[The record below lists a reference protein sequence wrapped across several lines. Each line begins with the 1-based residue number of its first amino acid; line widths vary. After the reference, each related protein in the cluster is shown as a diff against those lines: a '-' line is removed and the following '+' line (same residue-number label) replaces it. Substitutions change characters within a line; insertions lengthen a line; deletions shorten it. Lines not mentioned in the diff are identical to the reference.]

1 MYVFDKISGRFL
13 REIMKNLICTLAFL
27 LFATSSFSQSH
38 YRHRDIKQIDI
49 NQIKSSLSNLGTLGL
64 EYSEKTF
71 WDQLQYRDYLTGR
84 NVNNTMI
91 VYDQGLWILGKI
103 YGEKHASVTE
113 WNTHF
118 SPGPIINGQPAMI
131 YNPLDSVR
139 YTIYKINKG
148 DDQNNPDYNNWPID
162 LGAPVDNNGNP
173 LIKGDQTL
181 WTAFNAADS
190 TSLNYWKWFQP
201 NNNLNL
207 LPIEI
212 QQLAFAR
219 AGDKKDNE
227 DIFSNT
233 IFFEYTI
240 INKGNSVIDSA
251 FVGFWT
257 DIDFYVSD
265 LNPPAVDTVAQVGYC
280 WVLEANKY
288 SNFPQL
294 AQATVGFSLIYGPS
308 VPSAGQNSI
317 FQGNS
322 LPDHKNLPLTSFHGI
337 NDDQAIFQ
345 PYNMAG
351 SISDAWNMA
360 NGLNSDG
367 TPNIDPSNGE
377 VTKFQLSGDPIS
389 NTGWVGGRNAT
400 GGGAGFVMFTGP
412 FNLAV
417 NDTQWIMIALTPALG
432 NDRLESIKIMREKA
446 ELLRSLPYDTLAY
459 GVTPY
464 KIDYVD
470 TTNLPDIVE
479 SEIIPDQLILSQ
491 NFPNPFN
498 PETTI
503 IFGLP
508 QNEHISLKIFDIL
521 GREVRTLLDEEKDA
535 GTYRIRFNSTGLASG
550 IYIYRISSNN
560 SSISRKMIVLR

>member
-1 MYVFDKISGRFL
+1 
-13 REIMKNLICTLAFL
+13 MKNLMCALAFL
-27 LFATSSFSQSH
+27 LLSTSIFSQSH
-38 YRHRDIKQIDI
+38 SRHRDVKQIDI
-49 NQIKSSLSNLGTLGL
+49 NQIKSSLSNLGTLGFNYL
-64 EYSEKTF
+64 GTTF
-71 WDQLQYRDYLTGR
+71 WDQLRYRDYLTGTDL
-84 NVNNTMI
+84 NGTGI
-91 VYDQGLWILGKI
+91 VYDQGLWMLGKI
-103 YGEKHASVTE
+103 NGEKHASVTE
-113 WNTHF
+113 WTTHF

-131 YNPLDSVR
+131 YNPLDSAR

-148 DDQNNPDYNNWPID
+148 DDQNNPDYNNWPTD

-181 WTAFNAADS
+181 WTAFNTADS
-190 TSLNYWKWFQP
+190 TSLNYWQWFQP

-219 AGDKKDNE
+219 EGNKKDNE

-257 DIDFYVSD
+257 DIDFYVAH

-280 WVLEANKY
+280 WALSDTFYTHV
-288 SNFPQL
+288 PQR
-294 AQATVGFSLIYGPS
+294 APASVGFTLIYGPS
-308 VPSAGQNSI
+308 VPSVGQNSV
-317 FQGNS
+317 FNGS
-322 LPDHKNLPLTSFHGI
+322 YLSDHKNLPLTAFHGI
-337 NDDQAIFQ
+337 NDDQSNYLPF
-345 PYNMAG
+345 NMAG

-360 NGLNSDG
+360 NGLQSDG
-367 TPNIDPSNGE
+367 LPNVDPSNGQ
-377 VTKFQLSGDPIS
+377 VTKFQLSGDPIT
-389 NTGWVGGRNAT
+389 NQGWIYPENST

-446 ELLRSLPYDTLAY
+446 MLLRSLPYDTLAY
-459 GVTPY
+459 GITPY
-464 KIDYVD
+464 KIDYID

-479 SEIIPDQLILSQ
+479 SEIVPDQLSLSQ

-508 QNEHISLKIFDIL
+508 QRDQITLKVFDIL
-521 GREVRTLLDEEKDA
+521 GREVRTLLDEVKDE
-535 GTYRIRFNSTGLASG
+535 GTYRIRFNSFGLASG
-550 IYIYRISSNN
+550 IYIYRISTNN
-560 SSISRKMIVLR
+560 SSVSRKMIILQ

>member
-1 MYVFDKISGRFL
+1 
-13 REIMKNLICTLAFL
+13 MKNIIYVLITFFL
-27 LFATSSFSQSH
+27 LTTLSFSQSA
-38 YRHRDIKQIDI
+38 YRHRDTKQIDI
-49 NQIKSSLSNLGTLGL
+49 NQIKANLSNLGTLGL
-64 EYSEKTF
+64 DYRLTTL
-71 WDQLQYRDYLTGR
+71 WDQLGNRDYFTGAIFPLE
-84 NVNNTMI
+84 I

-103 YGEKHASVTE
+103 NGENHASVTE

-131 YNPLDSVR
+131 YNALDSAR

-148 DDQNNPDYNNWPID
+148 DDHNNPDYNNWPTD
-162 LGAPVDNNGNP
+162 LGAPVDNNGKP

-190 TSLNYWKWFQP
+190 TTLNYWQWFQP
-201 NNNLNL
+201 NNNLHL

-219 AGDKKDNE
+219 AGNKKDNE

-240 INKGNSVIDSA
+240 INKGNSNIDSA
-251 FVGFWT
+251 FIGFWT
-257 DIDFYVSD
+257 DIDFYDASY
-265 LNPPAVDTVAQVGYC
+265 NPPAVDTLAQVGYC
-280 WVLEANKY
+280 WSHKEI
-288 SNFPQL
+288 SNYFSKNR
-294 AQATVGFSLIYGPS
+294 ATPSVGFTLIYGPS
-308 VPSAGQNSI
+308 VSALGYNSV
-317 FQGNS
+317 FKGEN
-322 LPDHKNLPLTSFHGI
+322 LPDHKNLPLASFHGI
-337 NDDQAIFQ
+337 EDDQTNYQ
-345 PYNMAG
+345 PFNMAKN
-351 SISDAWNMA
+351 ITDTWNMA
-360 NGLNSDG
+360 NGLQSDG
-367 TPNIDPSNGE
+367 KPNIDSSNGNI
-377 VTKFQLSGDPIS
+377 TKFQLSGDPIT
-389 NTGWVGGRNAT
+389 NEGWIFPQRFN

-417 NDTQWIMIALTPALG
+417 NDTQWIMMALTPALG
-432 NDRLESIKIMREKA
+432 NDRFESIKIMREKA
-446 ELLRSLPYDTLAY
+446 MLLRSLPYDTLAY

-479 SEIIPDQLILSQ
+479 SEIVPDQLSLSQ

-508 QNEHISLKIFDIL
+508 QQEHVSLKVFDIL

-535 GTYRIRFNSTGLASG
+535 GTYRIRLNSTGLASG

-560 SSISRKMIVLR
+560 NSVSRKMIILR

>member
-1 MYVFDKISGRFL
+1 
-13 REIMKNLICTLAFL
+13 MKNLICGLAFL
-27 LFATSSFSQSH
+27 LFTTSAFSQSA
-38 YRHRDIKQIDI
+38 YRHRDSKEIDV
-49 NQIKSSLSNLGTLGL
+49 NQIKTFLSNLGTLGVF
-64 EYSEKTF
+64 TNIAT
-71 WDQLQYRDYLTGR
+71 WDQLSYRDYLSG
-84 NVNNTMI
+84 NQLNNTGI
-91 VYDQGLWILGKI
+91 VFQQGLWMLGKVN
-103 YGEKHASVTE
+103 GEKHASVTE

-131 YNPLDSVR
+131 YNPLDSAR

-148 DDQNNPDYNNWPID
+148 DDHNNPDYNNWPTD
-162 LGAPVDNNGNP
+162 LGAPVDDNGKP

-190 TSLNYWKWFQP
+190 TTLNYWQWFQP
-201 NNNLNL
+201 NNYLNL

-219 AGDKKDNE
+219 AGNKKDNE

-233 IFFEYTI
+233 IFFEYLI
-240 INKGNSVIDSA
+240 INKGNSNIDSA
-251 FVGFWT
+251 FFGFWN
-257 DIDFYVSD
+257 DIDFYIAH

-280 WVLEANKY
+280 WALNDTY
-288 SNFPQL
+288 TYTPQR
-294 AQATVGFSLIYGPS
+294 APAAVGFTLLYGPS
-308 VPSAGQNSI
+308 VPSAGQNSV
-317 FQGNS
+317 FNGRY
-322 LPDHKNLPLTSFHGI
+322 LPDHKNLPLTAFHGI
-337 NDDQAIFQ
+337 NDDQSNHLPF
-345 PYNMAG
+345 NMAG

-360 NGLNSDG
+360 NGLQSDG
-367 TPNIDPSNGE
+367 LPNVDPSNGK
-377 VTKFQLSGDPIS
+377 VTKFQLSGDPIT
-389 NTGWVGGRNAT
+389 NQGWIYPENST

-412 FNLAV
+412 FNLAP

-432 NDRLESIKIMREKA
+432 NDRFESIKIMREKA
-446 ELLRSLPYDTLAY
+446 MLLRSLPYDTLAY

-479 SEIIPDQLILSQ
+479 SEIVPDQLSISQ

-508 QNEHISLKIFDIL
+508 QQEHVSLKVFDIL
-521 GREVRTLLDEEKDA
+521 GREVRTLLDEVKDE
-535 GTYRIRFNSTGLASG
+535 GTYRIRFNSIGLASG
-550 IYIYRISSNN
+550 IYIYRINSNN
-560 SSISRKMIVLR
+560 SSISRKMIILR

>member
-1 MYVFDKISGRFL
+1 
-13 REIMKNLICTLAFL
+13 MKHIIYILIASL
-27 LFATSSFSQSH
+27 LLTSSSFSQSH
-38 YRHRDIKQIDI
+38 SRHRDIKQFDI
-49 NQIKSSLSNLGTLGL
+49 NQIKASLSNLGTLGFDPNI
-64 EYSEKTF
+64 TT
-71 WDQLQYRDYLTGR
+71 WDQLRFRDYLTGSDL
-84 NVNNTMI
+84 NGTGI
-91 VYDQGLWILGKI
+91 VYAQGLWMLGKI
-103 YGEKHASVTE
+103 NGEKHASITE

-118 SPGPIINGQPAMI
+118 SPGPIINGQAAML
-131 YNPLDSVR
+131 YNPLDSAR
-139 YTIYKINKG
+139 YTIYKINK
-148 DDQNNPDYNNWPID
+148 DDDYNNPDYSNWPID

-219 AGDKKDNE
+219 NGDKKDNE

-240 INKGNSVIDSA
+240 INKGNTDIDSA
-251 FVGFWT
+251 FIGFWT
-257 DIDFYVSD
+257 DIDFYSAD

-280 WVLEANKY
+280 WALSDTFY
-288 SNFPQL
+288 SFPPQR
-294 AQATVGFSLIYGPS
+294 APAAVGFTLIYGPS

-317 FQGNS
+317 FNGRYLS
-322 LPDHKNLPLTSFHGI
+322 DHKNLPLTSFHGI
-337 NDDQAIFQ
+337 DDDQAIFQ
-345 PYNMAG
+345 PFNLAG
-351 SISDAWNMA
+351 SINDAWNMA
-360 NGLNSDG
+360 NGLKSDG
-367 TPNIDPSNGE
+367 TTNIDPSNGE
-377 VTKFQLSGDPIS
+377 VTKFQLSGDPIT
-389 NTGWVGGRNAT
+389 NQGWIYPKNFT

-446 ELLRSLPYDTLAY
+446 MLLRSLPYDTLAY
-459 GVTPY
+459 GTTPY
-464 KIDYVD
+464 KIDYID

-479 SEIIPDQLILSQ
+479 SEIIPEQLVLFQ

-503 IFGLP
+503 KFGLP
-508 QNEHISLKIFDIL
+508 QQEHISLKIFDIL
-521 GREVRTLLDEEKDA
+521 GREVHTLLDEIKDE
-535 GTYRIRFNSTGLASG
+535 GTYRIKFGSFGLASG

-560 SSISRKMIVLR
+560 SSVSRKMIILR

>member
-1 MYVFDKISGRFL
+1 
-13 REIMKNLICTLAFL
+13 MKNLICALVFL
-27 LFATSSFSQSH
+27 LFTSSSFSQWQ
-38 YRHRDIKQIDI
+38 YRHPYIKQIEI

-64 EYSEKTF
+64 EYLETTF
-71 WDQLQYRDYLTGR
+71 WNQLQYRDYLTGR
-84 NVNNTMI
+84 GLNNTEI

-103 YGEKHASVTE
+103 NAEKHASVTE

-118 SPGPIINGQPAMI
+118 SPGPIINGQPAML
-131 YNPLDSVR
+131 YNPSDSAR

-148 DDQNNPDYNNWPID
+148 DGQNNPDYSNWPSD
-162 LGAPVDNNGNP
+162 LGAPVDNNGKP

-190 TSLNYWKWFQP
+190 TSLNYWQWFQP
-201 NNNLNL
+201 NNNMNL

-219 AGDKKDNE
+219 SGNKKDNE

-240 INKGNSVIDSA
+240 INKGNSDIDSA
-251 FVGFWT
+251 FIGFWT
-257 DIDFYVSD
+257 DIDFFISSY
-265 LNPPAVDTVAQVGYC
+265 NPPAVDTLAQVGYC
-280 WVLEANKY
+280 WALIDTFYNII
-288 SNFPQL
+288 PQR
-294 AQATVGFSLIYGPS
+294 APAAVGFTLIYGPS
-308 VPSAGQNSI
+308 VPSTGQSSVFN
-317 FQGNS
+317 GRH

-337 NDDQAIFQ
+337 DDDQTDFQ
-345 PYNMAG
+345 PFNMAE
-351 SISDAWNMA
+351 SINGAWNMA
-360 NGLNSDG
+360 NGLQSDG
-367 TPNIDPSNGE
+367 LPNIDPSNGE
-377 VTKFQLSGDPIS
+377 ITKFQLSGDPIT
-389 NTGWVGGRNAT
+389 NQGWVYPKNFT

-412 FNLAV
+412 FNLAP

-432 NDRLESIKIMREKA
+432 NDRFESIKIMREKA
-446 ELLRSLPYDTLAY
+446 MLLRSLPYDTLAF
-459 GVTPY
+459 GTTPY

-479 SEIIPDQLILSQ
+479 SEIVPDKLSISQ

-508 QNEHISLKIFDIL
+508 QQDHITLKVFDIL
-521 GREVRTLLDEEKDA
+521 GREVRTLLDEVKDE
-535 GTYRIRFNSTGLASG
+535 GTYRIRFNSLGLASG
-550 IYIYRISSNN
+550 IYIYRINSNN
-560 SSISRKMIVLR
+560 NSISRKMIILH

>member
-1 MYVFDKISGRFL
+1 
-13 REIMKNLICTLAFL
+13 MKNLICALAFL
-27 LFATSSFSQSH
+27 LFTTSSFSQWQ
-38 YRHRDIKQIDI
+38 YRHRDIKQLDI
-49 NQIKSSLSNLGTLGL
+49 NQIKSSLSNFGTLGL
-64 EYSEKTF
+64 EYLETTF
-71 WDQLQYRDYLTGR
+71 WNQLQYRDYLTGR
-84 NVNNTMI
+84 GLNNTEI
-91 VYDQGLWILGKI
+91 VYDQGLWMLGKI
-103 YGEKHASVTE
+103 NGERHASVTE

-118 SPGPIINGQPAMI
+118 SPGPIINGKPAMV
-131 YNPLDSVR
+131 YNPLDSAR

-148 DDQNNPDYNNWPID
+148 DDQNKPDYNNWPID

-173 LIKGDQTL
+173 LLKGDQTL

-219 AGDKKDNE
+219 SGNKKDNE

-240 INKGNSVIDSA
+240 INKGNSDIDSA
-251 FVGFWT
+251 FIGFWT
-257 DIDFYVSD
+257 DIDFYSAD

-280 WVLEANKY
+280 WALSDTFY
-288 SNFPQL
+288 SFPPQR
-294 AQATVGFSLIYGPS
+294 APAAVGFTLIYGPS

-317 FQGNS
+317 FNGRYLS
-322 LPDHKNLPLTSFHGI
+322 DHKNLPITSFHGI
-337 NDDQAIFQ
+337 NDDQTNFQ
-345 PYNMAG
+345 PFTMAG
-351 SISDAWNMA
+351 SINDAWNMA
-360 NGLNSDG
+360 NGLQSDG
-367 TPNIDPSNGE
+367 LPNIDPSNGE
-377 VTKFQLSGDPIS
+377 ITKFQLSGDPIT
-389 NTGWVGGRNAT
+389 NEGWIYPKNFT

-432 NDRLESIKIMREKA
+432 NDRFESIKIMREKA
-446 ELLRSLPYDTLAY
+446 MLLRSLPYDTLAY

-479 SEIIPDQLILSQ
+479 SEIVPDQLSISQ

-503 IFGLP
+503 IFGIP
-508 QNEHISLKIFDIL
+508 QQEHISIKIFDIL
-521 GREVRTLLDEEKDA
+521 GREVRTILDEVKDE
-535 GTYRIRFNSTGLASG
+535 GTYRIRFNSFGLASG
-550 IYIYRISSNN
+550 IYIYRINSNN
-560 SSISRKMIVLR
+560 SSISKKMIILR